1 MSDKILPRTTRRGFL
16 TIAGLAVGG
25 TAALS
30 ACGGSNT
37 NSGTTSSGSSSGSTA
52 TMMGVGNNGQV
63 GKGRSGALADT
74 MFIAGFQW
82 APATNFN
89 VFSPAP
95 AWPAQLNVAQYM
107 YETAMR
113 FNIVTGELLPG
124 LAKSYKVDGLTVTLT
139 WQDNAQWSDGQPC
152 TAADFAY
159 TYQLAKMDSS
169 ISFASMWNEVTSIDA
184 PDAKTVVIKVNPT
197 RKNTAVVLQ
206 NIAQNYV
213 LPQHI
218 WSGIIKSNPKLANYQ
233 TMQPIGSGP
242 YTLDKADQT
251 QVVLKLNQSYWG
263 KDLYGGL
270 PTMNQIIHPIF
281 KSNEDGNL
289 QFQNGQLDVMQQFVP
304 QIWKMWEGGKPVGT
318 YLKQKPYYVPG
329 SIPMFFMN
337 TTKPGLSDPAVRKAM
352 AWAIDYASISETA
365 MSGYSGQ
372 VLASLIL
379 PTGAESKWIDQAKAQ
394 ADGWKYDPAK
404 AEQILKDAGYT
415 KGSDGIYAK
424 GGVRL
429 GQWKLITP
437 TGWTDWNAALTI
449 CAKNFK
455 AIGIDAVTYFPQV
468 ADCTNQVQTG
478 TFDCACWYVAGTSP
492 ATPWQRF
499 SDVMTNVNLPAVGT
513 AAFSNFGRWTNSQVD
528 GMLQTAS
535 AAPDDASKK
544 TALQALDDL
553 YRANIPALPLMYR
566 PDEFYEYNATN
577 FYNWADEKN
586 NYAPPMFRG
595 AGNTWIYKI
604 KKIGA

>member
-1 MSDKILPRTTRRGFL
+1 MSDQLHPRTTRRGFL
-16 TIAGLAVGG
+16 AIAALAVGG

-30 ACGGSNT
+30 ACGSSNK
-37 NSGTTSSGSSSGSTA
+37 NASSGGSGSGGA
-52 TMMGVGNNGQV
+52 GGTMNGVGNNGQV
-63 GKGRSGALADT
+63 GKGRSGTLADT
-74 MFIAGFQW
+74 LFIAGFQW
-82 APATNFN
+82 GPATNFN
-89 VFSPAP
+89 VFAPAP
-95 AWPAQLNVAQYM
+95 AWPAQGNVAQYL
-107 YETAMR
+107 YESPLR

-124 LAKSYKVDGLTVTLT
+124 LAKSYKVDGQTITLT

-152 TAADFAY
+152 TADDFAY
-159 TYQLAKMDSS
+159 TFQLGKIDSS
-169 ISFASMWNEVTSIDA
+169 VSLSSMWVEVDSIEA
-184 PDAKTVVIKVNPT
+184 TDAKTAVIKVNPT
-197 RKNTAVVLQ
+197 RKNTDVVLQ

-213 LPQHI
+213 LPKHI
-218 WSGIIKSNPKLANYQ
+218 WEGVAKSNPKLANYT
-233 TMQPIGSGP
+233 TMQPVGSGP
-242 YTLDKADQT
+242 FTVDKADQT
-251 QVVLKLNQSYWG
+251 QVVLKLNQNYWG
-263 KDLYGGL
+263 KTFYGGL
-270 PTMNQIIHPIF
+270 PAMSQVIHPIF

-318 YLKQKPYYVPG
+318 YLKEKPYYVPG

-352 AWAIDYASISETA
+352 AWAVDYASIAETA
-365 MSGYSGQ
+365 MSGYSAQ
-372 VLASLIL
+372 VVASLIL
-379 PTGAESKWIDQAKAQ
+379 PTGAESKWLDKAKAE

-404 AEQILKDAGYT
+404 AEQMIKDAGYT

-429 GQWKLITP
+429 GPWKLITP

-449 CAKNFK
+449 VAKNLK
-455 AIGIDAVTYFPQV
+455 SIGIDATTYFPQA
-468 ADCTNQVQTG
+468 ADCTTQVQNG

-499 SDVMTNVNLPAVGT
+499 SDVMSNVKLAPVGT
-513 AAFSNFGRWTNSQVD
+513 ATFSNYGRWKND
-528 GMLQTAS
+528 KINGMLQTAA

-544 TALQALDDL
+544 TALQAIDDL
-553 YRANIPALPLMYR
+553 YRANVPAFPLMYR
-566 PDEFYEYNATN
+566 PDEFYEYNAVN
-577 FYNWADEKN
+577 FYNWPDEKN

-604 KKIGA
+604 KKIAG